1 MHQRLVQSRVKY
13 KDRWNN
19 MHYVIKSF
27 IPSFSKNWAKNK
39 LQIIKLS
46 KFMKNFLLGLM
57 AGVCAAMLCVLVAHK
72 MGKCDVPFAPSAD
85 ETVIEEEV
93 PQPSSL
99 LDKMYTLPQL
109 NELLVDHQELVSQ
122 MQCINTFEKLNTE
135 SVQAIASILL
145 KANERITIYDI
156 VNEYTKNKTIYDNT
170 VNITPTDTLAS
181 TCTTPIEPD
190 TTATRSMRDPNP
202 VAAKTATIALKQL
215 SAYNAII

>member
-1 MHQRLVQSRVKY
+1 
-13 KDRWNN
+13 
-19 MHYVIKSF
+19 
-27 IPSFSKNWAKNK
+27 
-39 LQIIKLS
+39 
-46 KFMKNFLLGLM
+46 MKNFFLGLM

-72 MGKCDVPFAPSAD
+72 MGNYDVPFAPSAD
-85 ETVIEEEV
+85 ETVIDEAA

-122 MQCINTFEKLNTE
+122 TQCIDTFEKLNTE
-135 SVQAIASILL
+135 SVQAIANILL
-145 KANERITIYDI
+145 GANEQITIYDI

-170 VNITPTDTLAS
+170 VNISPVDTLSS

-202 VAAKTATIALKQL
+202 VAVKTATVPLKRL
-215 SAYNAII
+215 LPHNTVI